1 MRFYYWLIAALILIA
16 SCTSSSQNK
25 QLQELPDDL
34 ITLQQP
40 GDTPHQ
46 PSKVYIDSVTQVVI
60 KQQSVLLISGTFP
73 DACTKLK
80 EATHTTEGN
89 TVSLDLKAWRN
100 PDVMCAQVLTSFSFI
115 YDKLSQDEL
124 SSHSQITINGTVYSY

>member
-1 MRFYYWLIAALILIA
+1 MRFLYLLTAALILFTG
-16 SCTSSSQNK
+16 CTSSSQNK
-25 QLQELPDDL
+25 TLQELPADL
-34 ITLQQP
+34 IKLQQP

-46 PSKVYIDSVTQVVI
+46 PSKVYVDSVTQVIVE
-60 KQQSVLLISGTFP
+60 QQPVLLISGTFP

-80 EATHTTEGN
+80 EATHATEGN

-115 YDKLSQDEL
+115 YDKLSQDKL
-124 SSHSQITINGTVYSY
+124 SSHSEVTINGTVYSY